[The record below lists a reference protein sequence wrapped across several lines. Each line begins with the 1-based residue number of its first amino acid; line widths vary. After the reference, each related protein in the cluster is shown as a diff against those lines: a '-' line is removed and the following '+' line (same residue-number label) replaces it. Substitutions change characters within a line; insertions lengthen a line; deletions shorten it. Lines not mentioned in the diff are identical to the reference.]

1 MTLLERIPEETFR
14 EGSTPVLETERLVL
28 RAPKLEDVKAMVS
41 LANDLRVSQNTA
53 RMPHPYSAAD
63 AETFILFVAATEA
76 EVAFAVTLTDGTL
89 IGMCGLA
96 QLDRDAPELGYWF
109 GVDHWGR
116 GYATEAA
123 RAVLDHAFVTLDLPA
138 VQAGARVSNPASR
151 RVLEKCGFQWTG
163 VVLQRIT
170 AITSSAPADRFRLDR
185 GLWSSLKSWGRVRQ
199 VA

>member
-109 GVDHWGR
+109 GVDHWGTR
-116 GYATEAA
+116 PRPRAPFSTMLLSLWIFLPCRPGRASAIRRRAGCWRSAA
-123 RAVLDHAFVTLDLPA
+123 SNGPALYCSASPRSPRRHPPIVSVLTV
-138 VQAGARVSNPASR
+138 GCGR
-151 RVLEKCGFQWTG
+151 R
-163 VVLQRIT
+163 
-170 AITSSAPADRFRLDR
+170 
-185 GLWSSLKSWGRVRQ
+185 
-199 VA
+199 